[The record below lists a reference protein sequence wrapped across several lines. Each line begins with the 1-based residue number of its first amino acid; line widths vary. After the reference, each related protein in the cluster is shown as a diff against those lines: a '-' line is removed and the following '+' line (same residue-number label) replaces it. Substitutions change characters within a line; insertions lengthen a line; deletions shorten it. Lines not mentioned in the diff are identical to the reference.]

1 MSSKLRGA
9 DGSHRLGG
17 EERGAQGQMHGGVP
31 TQGLVGEWGK
41 HRRPGKAPLGAMPA
55 ALEWSLAPA
64 AEALLSIASNFARA

>member
-1 MSSKLRGA
+1 
-9 DGSHRLGG
+9 
-17 EERGAQGQMHGGVP
+17 MHGGVP